1 MLTKHNITDI
11 IADHKTRIFCKRLE
25 YAWAKTEEEKLRI
38 QTELDFLEDNCCRYE
53 MQARAWVW
61 VIEFEKISKEEA
73 ANGTR

>member
-11 IADHKTRIFCKRLE
+11 IADHKTRIFCKKLE

-53 MQARAWVW
+53 MQARAWG
-61 VIEFEKISKEEA
+61 KEIVE
-73 ANGTR
+73 GLIKGMSEVGK